1 MNFKEYQQQ
10 AILTESVPATI
21 NFGTVSLHAALS
33 LAIANAKMMDLVKR
47 AIFYGKPVDKE
58 AMLKSLSAQVEILD
72 FLGTH
77 TNEGNLAD
85 PNDKALFP
93 DLPPALAGAK
103 LSNINIR
110 LLHAAVGIF
119 TEGGEALEVILKQM
133 ETGEFDAV
141 NWGEEIGGDVSWYQ
155 AIGHHE
161 AGTDEDVEREK
172 NIAKLRKRYPD
183 KFNHHDA
190 VNRDLAGERA
200 ILEGKVLPGG
210 GATPFA
216 PVTPTEAVAA

>member
-1 MNFKEYQQQ
+1 MNFKEYQRQ
-10 AILTESVPATI
+10 AVLTESVPASI

-33 LAIANAKMMDLVKR
+33 LAIANAQMMDLVKR
-47 AIFYGKPVDKE
+47 AIFYGQAIDKD
-58 AMLKSLSAQVEILD
+58 AMLKNLSSQLQVLD

-85 PNDKALFP
+85 PNDKALFVG
-93 DLPPALAGAK
+93 DALPPALAGAK
-103 LSNINIR
+103 LSNVNVR

-119 TEGGEALEVILKQM
+119 TEGGEALEVILKQL
-133 ETGEFDAV
+133 ETGEFDPV

-155 AIGHHE
+155 AVGHDA
-161 AGTDEDVEREK
+161 AGTDEEVEREK

-210 GATPFA
+210 GLIQVGNPET
-216 PVTPTEAVAA
+216 VAA